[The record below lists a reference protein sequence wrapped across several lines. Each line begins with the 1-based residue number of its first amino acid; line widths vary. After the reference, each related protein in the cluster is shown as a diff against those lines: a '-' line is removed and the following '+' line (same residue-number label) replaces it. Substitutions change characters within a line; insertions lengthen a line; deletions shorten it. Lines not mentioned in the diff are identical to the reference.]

1 MNCWVEIFQYD
12 RLVYKQRFQ
21 LWTVEEMSWDD
32 KAKSRER
39 QLNTIVA
46 RLRKAM
52 PFFDPDKTKIF
63 VTLKSKMSNG
73 EIPDIQEVQEREGVY
88 EVEQ

>member
-1 MNCWVEIFQYD
+1 MA
-12 RLVYKQRFQ
+12 
-21 LWTVEEMSWDD
+21 WDD

-39 QLNTIVA
+39 QLKSIIA

-52 PFFDPDKTKIF
+52 PFFDPNKTKIF
-63 VTLKSKMSNG
+63 VTLKSKMNNG
-73 EIPDIQEVQEREGVY
+73 EISDIPESQESGAVH